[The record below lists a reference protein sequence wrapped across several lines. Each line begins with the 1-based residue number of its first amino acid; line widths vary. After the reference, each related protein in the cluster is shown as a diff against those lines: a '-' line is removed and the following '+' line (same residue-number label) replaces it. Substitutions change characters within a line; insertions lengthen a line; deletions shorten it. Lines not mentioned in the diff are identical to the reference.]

1 MSPEDGLVFT
11 VSCTGYCTYLF
22 SVFRDDLKPDSNPDV
37 NYDSN
42 NNADGEKNDDD
53 DDHECKKGNVKSSSD
68 VQPRTTD
75 GPPDDI
81 RAFYGHPLT
90 AATAAV
96 NEDDTHAS
104 AVALLHEYIN
114 LPALDKSGL
123 KIGDKINSI
132 YDIMR

>member
-1 MSPEDGLVFT
+1 MKTDTNPE
-11 VSCTGYCTYLF
+11 
-22 SVFRDDLKPDSNPDV
+22 V
-37 NYDSN
+37 NYDDN
-42 NNADGEKNDDD
+42 NNADGEKEDDVD
-53 DDHECKKGNVKSSSD
+53 DEKIGNKSSTAENSS
-68 VQPRTTD
+68 RTAD

-96 NEDDTHAS
+96 NDDDTHAS

-114 LPALDKSGL
+114 LPAIDKSGL

-132 YDIMR
+132 YDILR

>member
-1 MSPEDGLVFT
+1 MKTDQ
-11 VSCTGYCTYLF
+11 
-22 SVFRDDLKPDSNPDV
+22 NPDV

-42 NNADGEKNDDD
+42 NNADNDKDDD
-53 DDHECKKGNVKSSSD
+53 GDDENKKTTGKSSEEIRPQTD
-68 VQPRTTD
+68 D

-90 AATAAV
+90 AATAAIDQ
-96 NEDDTHAS
+96 DDTHAS

-114 LPALDKSGL
+114 LPALDRSGL

>member
-1 MSPEDGLVFT
+1 LCVF
-11 VSCTGYCTYLF
+11 SE
-22 SVFRDDLKPDSNPDV
+22 DLKAESNTD
-37 NYDSN
+37 NSFDRN
-42 NNADGEKNDDD
+42 NNNNEDDD
-53 DDHECKKGNVKSSSD
+53 EEEGDDGIVKTNNTNNVAEK
-68 VQPRTTD
+68 QPNSTD

-90 AATAAV
+90 AATASSNDA
-96 NEDDTHAS
+96 DTHAS

-114 LPALDKSGL
+114 LPALDRSGM

>member
-1 MSPEDGLVFT
+1 LSFHVVDVFY
-11 VSCTGYCTYLF
+11 S
-22 SVFRDDLKPDSNPDV
+22 RDDLKPDSNPDV
-37 NYDSN
+37 NYEN
-42 NNADGEKNDDD
+42 NNNCDDKKDADDEQKVANT
-53 DDHECKKGNVKSSSD
+53 SSAD
-68 VQPRTTD
+68 VPTAD

-90 AATAAV
+90 AATASV